1 MTDKKDDLFEPEDG
15 LFEKSGAEQPFK
27 EEPVLLGPETSS
39 NPSFVTEG
47 YQDSKAA
54 AGKSSSKKAAAP
66 MDAGKKKKLKIAAI
80 AGAVVIA
87 FAGATVMNMSGPAPK
102 AKSTTAKSQ
111 PTQQSSGEIAS
122 AQDPAA
128 SPEAA
133 QITDPFAS
141 PAQGESGAAVADQF
155 AQSPQPGADP
165 FVDPF
170 ADPNAQGNPAGVAG
184 DQFVQQDQQFV
195 MPGQTPPTDSSAP
208 AQQSVYSPLPGSTP
222 ASGMEVASNAPSGAA
237 PATPQAMGDSPN
249 NAAIGQQFAMLQQSN
264 AQQQAQIDQLREE
277 NARLAKELAAAQSAN
292 PGAPSTTTAS
302 NSSEVTS
309 LKRQVRNLQA
319 KNAQLQKVAKRS
331 TAELEKVAK
340 GEESDVVIAYRKA
353 SGIDVA
359 NAKPSLLTV
368 KAISNDLAIVQKGE
382 DWHYVKQGDSFDGI
396 FVKSVNPVKGVVVT
410 NQGTFSAQ

>member
-15 LFEKSGAEQPFK
+15 LFDKSGAEQPFK
-27 EEPVLLGPETSS
+27 EEPVLMSPESSS

-54 AGKSSSKKAAAP
+54 AGKSSAKKASAP

-170 ADPNAQGNPAGVAG
+170 ADPGAQGNPAGAAAN
-184 DQFVQQDQQFV
+184 QFVQQDLQFV
-195 MPGQTPPTDSSAP
+195 IPGQTPPTDPSAP
-208 AQQSVYSPLPGSTP
+208 AQQSVYSPLPGATTDGASDVAVTTP
-222 ASGMEVASNAPSGAA
+222 AA
-237 PATPQAMGDSPN
+237 PAAPQAMDST
-249 NAAIGQQFAMLQQSN
+249 ASTAEIGQQFAMLQQSN
-264 AQQQAQIDQLREE
+264 AQQKAQIDQLREE

-292 PGAPSTTTAS
+292 PSAASTTTVS
-302 NSSEVTS
+302 NTSEVTS
-309 LKRQVRNLQA
+309 LKRQVRNLQV